1 MVHNYPK
8 ETRYE
13 DSPAQ
18 VKRREARNRVRREA
32 LREGRIKKGD
42 TREFDHL
49 GFHRLGS
56 LDNVPTRLV
65 SQHANRIRQPK
76 R

>member
-8 ETRYE
+8 ETKYE

-18 VKRREARNRVRREA
+18 VKRREARNRVRRTA
-32 LREGRIKKGD
+32 IRKGRIKKGD

-56 LDNVPTRLV
+56 LDTVPTRLV